1 MLIWPKTV
9 NFIAMRRLG
18 HIADGH
24 HEWSFAELQWMIR
37 YKAVRS
43 GVEVVVVYRSSAHT
57 IHIGN

>member
-24 HEWSFAELQWMIR
+24 H
-37 YKAVRS
+37 K
-43 GVEVVVVYRSSAHT
+43 
-57 IHIGN
+57 